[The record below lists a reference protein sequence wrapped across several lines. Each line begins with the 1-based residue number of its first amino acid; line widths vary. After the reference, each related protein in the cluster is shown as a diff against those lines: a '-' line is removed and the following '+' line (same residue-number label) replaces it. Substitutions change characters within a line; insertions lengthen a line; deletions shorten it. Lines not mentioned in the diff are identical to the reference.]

1 MHLRSLIRLA
11 LAIAMCVVALAALS
25 QVPSTASAR
34 PTVASHEA
42 SVAPLD
48 EVAARGICGNW
59 KGAVAGYTGWATS
72 KSDCSVFGSSSTPA
86 KPYQWGY
93 TWQIP
98 PYSNG
103 RICVQGLGYKWSATK
118 KKTVSTWVS
127 LGCGTSGGGKVPW
140 YGPKRTL
147 NGKTYYLGVAATPK
161 VRAKVQLGFLGGA
174 YSWKG

>member
-11 LAIAMCVVALAALS
+11 VVAISLSIAGLAALPQAPS
-25 QVPSTASAR
+25 KAATSTA
-34 PTVASHEA
+34 TV
-42 SVAPLD
+42 VVPD
-48 EVAARGICGNW
+48 GPVAARGICGNW

-72 KSDCSVFGSSSTPA
+72 KSECNVFGSSSTPA